1 MDMPPI
7 VNSTSTNLAD
17 GNVAIA
23 YLREQ
28 EAIRRARSKRRW
40 ITFGAILAGMFV
52 LLVGCGIAVG
62 AASGP
67 STARA
72 ATTTPASAAPAA
84 SAAPSLTPAPVVVA
98 EPAPPVSAP
107 AMGTQSD
114 SSTSG
119 IYSAGTYV
127 VGRDIAP
134 GDYWTPGSTTG
145 RSGYASRLSGTGG
158 TFEETLAVVS
168 VPENGPAQI
177 TIKPTDKAVEFY
189 GTDIAWTKVS

>member
-40 ITFGAILAGMFV
+40 ITFGAILAAMFV
-52 LLVGCGIAVG
+52 LMVGCGIAVG

-84 SAAPSLTPAPVVVA
+84 SAAPSPAPA
-98 EPAPPVSAP
+98 PAVPLAPSPPVSEP
-107 AMGTQSD
+107 ATASD

-127 VGRDIAP
+127 VDRDIAP

>member
-40 ITFGAILAGMFV
+40 ITFGAILAAMFV
-52 LLVGCGIAVG
+52 LMVGCGIAVG

-84 SAAPSLTPAPVVVA
+84 SAAPSPAPA
-98 EPAPPVSAP
+98 PAVPLAPSPPVSEP
-107 AMGTQSD
+107 ATASD

>member
-40 ITFGAILAGMFV
+40 ITLGAILAGMFV
-52 LLVGCGIAVG
+52 LMVGCGIAVG

-84 SAAPSLTPAPVVVA
+84 SAAPSPAPAPAAPVA
-98 EPAPPVSAP
+98 PSAAVSEPATA
-107 AMGTQSD
+107 SD